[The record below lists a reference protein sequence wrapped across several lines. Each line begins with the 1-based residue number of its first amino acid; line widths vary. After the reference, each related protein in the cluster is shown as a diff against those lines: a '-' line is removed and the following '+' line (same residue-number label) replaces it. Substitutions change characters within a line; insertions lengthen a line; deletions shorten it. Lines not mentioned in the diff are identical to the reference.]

1 VYERAGIIRTN
12 DGSVGSLTMIG
23 TVSPA
28 GGNFEEPVTQST
40 LSTVKAFLGLSAER
54 AYKRCYPAVDILLSW
69 SRYFGQLE
77 GWFASHVAPD
87 WVDRVK
93 AMNDLL
99 RRGDAVNQMIQVTGE
114 EGVTLDDFILYQKA
128 QFLDMVYLQQDAFD
142 EVDASC
148 PIDRQ
153 KRSFELVCALINRS
167 YHFEDK
173 TAVRD
178 YFTRL
183 TGLYKNL
190 NYAAEASPTYASF
203 RQQIDD
209 LAAAASQRQQPVP
222 EMHPTAGSTT
232 KDNLLV

>member
-1 VYERAGIIRTN
+1 MG
-12 DGSVGSLTMIG
+12 
-23 TVSPA
+23 P
-28 GGNFEEPVTQST
+28 
-40 LSTVKAFLGLSAER
+40 
-54 AYKRCYPAVDILLSW
+54 
-69 SRYFGQLE
+69 
-77 GWFASHVAPD
+77 
-87 WVDRVK
+87 
-93 AMNDLL
+93 
-99 RRGDAVNQMIQVTGE
+99 GE

-183 TGLYKNL
+183 TALYKNL

-209 LAAAASQRQQPVP
+209 LAAAASQRQQPLP
-222 EMHPTAGSTT
+222 EKHPTAGSTT